1 MTYQSEFNA
10 LQTQVQAVQQ
20 ELAQMT
26 QKNTD
31 LQRTLE
37 TERIAWA
44 TDRKTLED
52 TIIDMSTSE
61 RNSENDRVSR
71 ESEVREQEQRA
82 RVCSPL
88 AMHRIILTYK
98 FRRPKNATLA
108 KSLHTPRH

>member
-1 MTYQSEFNA
+1 MTWSVPSQSEFNA
-10 LQTQVQAVQQ
+10 LQAQVQAMQQ

-37 TERIAWA
+37 TERVAWT

-71 ESEVREQEQRA
+71 ESEVKEQEQRA
-82 RVCSPL
+82 RVRDTCAL
-88 AMHRIILTYK
+88 LDTRILLTLSSSG
-98 FRRPKNATLA
+98 R
-108 KSLHTPRH
+108 

>member
-1 MTYQSEFNA
+1 MPNQSEFSA
-10 LQTQVQAVQQ
+10 LQAQVQAVQQ

-26 QKNTD
+26 QKHTD

-37 TERIAWA
+37 TERVAWA
-44 TDRKTLED
+44 TDRKTLEE

-82 RVCSPL
+82 RVRAHVPCARNL
-88 AMHRIILTYK
+88 LTSYTG
-98 FRRPKNATLA
+98 RGRAL
-108 KSLHTPRH
+108 LQ